1 MKNSAI
7 KIVRST
13 FNKKNYEKLNQYL
26 NKKTI
31 FTSIILFFLIVTS
44 IYLIKPYFYNYN
56 LNKDIFENKIKKEFE
71 IDLKINGKLSYNLF
85 PYPRINIK
93 KAKLKFSE
101 KKQILIDEL
110 HISIPLFISKNIKD
124 LKLKKIIISEQT
136 VQVYPKDFKSYFKYY
151 TIHKEKN
158 IYFKNCNLF
167 FLDEQKNKVFFE
179 NFYLTEKSKR
189 NLHAINIESIFSQ
202 NKFKINF
209 INKINGEKKL
219 DIIFPQIGAD
229 INVVFDE
236 SSNLSRVDGKSKIK
250 LLDNIFV
257 INFKGKDKFK
267 IYDSFL
273 RNKFIN
279 SKIDGDINV
288 INNLFFDLNLDINQ
302 IKFRKLLLN
311 YFPNNRGYSF
321 LESGLIKKVNG
332 KINILIKNTNSF
344 IGRINNLKMKFIL
357 ENGDIR
363 IQNGTAFLPHNSKIN
378 FNLLFS
384 DNQGD
389 PFLDFNLNFDSDN
402 TKKFLRKL
410 NVYNTIDNE
419 TLINVQGKINL
430 INKKVKFRNIILN
443 KREKLDKKKI
453 SSLEKN
459 FNEFVLKEGI
469 IGLTDFFRLKKFINT
484 ALN

>member
-7 KIVRST
+7 KIVRYML
-13 FNKKNYEKLNQYL
+13 NKKNYEKLNQYL

-31 FTSIILFFLIVTS
+31 FTSIALFFLLVTS
-44 IYLIKPYFYNYN
+44 IYLIKPYFYNYDS
-56 LNKDIFENKIKKEFE
+56 NKNIFENKIKKEFE
-71 IDLKINGKLSYNLF
+71 IDIKINGKLSYNLL

-93 KAKLKFSE
+93 KAKLKLS
-101 KKQILIDEL
+101 KNKQILIDEL
-110 HISIPLFISKNIKD
+110 YISIPLFISKNIKD
-124 LKLKKIIISEQT
+124 LNFKKIIISDQT
-136 VQVYPKDFKSYFKYY
+136 IQVYPKDFKNYFKYY
-151 TIHKEKN
+151 TILKEKN
-158 IYFKNCNLF
+158 IYFKNCTLF
-167 FLDEQKNKVFFE
+167 FLDEQKNKVIFE
-179 NFYLTEKSKR
+179 NFYLTEKFKR
-189 NLHAINIESIFSQ
+189 NLHTISIESIFSQ

-219 DIIFPQIGAD
+219 DIIFPQIDTD
-229 INVVFDE
+229 INVVFDQ
-236 SSNLSRVDGKSKIK
+236 SSSLSGVNGKTKIK

-279 SKIDGDINV
+279 SKIDGDISV
-288 INNLFFDLNLDINQ
+288 IDNLFFDLNLDINQ

-311 YFPNNRGYSF
+311 YFSTEKGYSF
-321 LESGLIKKVNG
+321 LETGLIKKING

-344 IGRINNLKMKFIL
+344 IGRINNLKMKLIL

-363 IQNGTAFLPHNSKIN
+363 LQNGTAFLPHNSKIG

-384 DNQGD
+384 DNQND
-389 PFLDFNLNFDSDN
+389 PFLDFNLIFNSVD

-410 NVYNTIDNE
+410 NVYDAIDKETIVNA
-419 TLINVQGKINL
+419 QGKINL
-430 INKKVKFRNIILN
+430 VSKKIKFRNIILN
-443 KREKLDKKKI
+443 KREKLDRKKI

-459 FNEFVLKEGI
+459 FNEFVLKDGI
-469 IGLTDFFRLKKFINT
+469 IGLTDFFRIKKFINT

>member
-13 FNKKNYEKLNQYL
+13 FNKKNYEKLNLYL

-31 FTSIILFFLIVTS
+31 FTSIILFFVIITS

-56 LNKDIFENKIKKEFE
+56 LNKDVFENKIKKEFE

-110 HISIPLFISKNIKD
+110 YISIPLFISKNIKD

-136 VQVYPKDFKSYFKYY
+136 VQVYPKDFNSYFKYY
-151 TIHKEKN
+151 TILKEKN

-167 FLDEQKNKVFFE
+167 FLDEQKNKVIFE

-189 NLHAINIESIFSQ
+189 NLHTINIESFFSQ

-219 DIIFPQIGAD
+219 DIIFPQIDTD
-229 INVVFDE
+229 INVVFDKT
-236 SSNLSRVDGKSKIK
+236 SNLSSVNGKSKIK

-267 IYDSFL
+267 IYESFM

-279 SKIDGDINV
+279 SKIDGDITV

-311 YFPNNRGYSF
+311 YFSTNRGYSF
-321 LESGLIKKVNG
+321 LETGLIKKING
-332 KINILIKNTNSF
+332 KINVLIKNTNSF
-344 IGRINNLKMKFIL
+344 IGRINNLKMNLIL

-363 IQNGTAFLPHNSKIN
+363 VQNGTAFLPHNSKVY

-410 NVYNTIDNE
+410 NVYNTINKE

-430 INKKVKFRNIILN
+430 VSKKVKFRNIILN
-443 KREKLDKKKI
+443 KREKLDKKKL
-453 SSLEKN
+453 SSLEKD

-484 ALN
+484 TLN

>member
-7 KIVRST
+7 KIIRSVL
-13 FNKKNYEKLNQYL
+13 NKKNYEKFNQYL

-31 FTSIILFFLIVTS
+31 FTSIVLFFVMATS
-44 IYLIKPYFYNYN
+44 IYLIKPYFYDYN
-56 LNKDIFENKIKKEFE
+56 LKKEVLENKIKKEFE
-71 IDLKINGKLSYNLF
+71 IDLKINGKLSYKLF

-110 HISIPLFISKNIKD
+110 YISIPLFNSKNIKD

-219 DIIFPQIGAD
+219 DIIFPQIGTD

-321 LESGLIKKVNG
+321 LETGLIKKING

-389 PFLDFNLNFDSDN
+389 PFLDFNLNFDSKN

-410 NVYNTIDNE
+410 NVYDTIDKE

-430 INKKVKFRNIILN
+430 LSKKVKFRNIILN

-453 SSLEKN
+453 LSLEKD

-469 IGLTDFFRLKKFINT
+469 IGLTDFFKLKKFINT